1 MGRFANTEG
10 SNKMNNLKHVLRV
23 GVLAGSLSDL
33 AFAAPPERGFLEDS
47 EVSLKTR
54 TYYFNR
60 DYRDQSNNAGRNRF
74 KPKEARNGYR
84 EELTQGLTGW
94 LVSGYTQG
102 TVGFGLDAHAMV
114 GQQLDSGGGRT
125 GTGNLP
131 VGGDGHPE
139 SRYGKFGGALKMRSG
154 ETQLKY
160 GQMTTS
166 APVFAAV
173 SNRTLT
179 GMAYGLHIESP
190 ITDDLQVEGGHFTA
204 AAGPSESKVHGK
216 IKTVY
221 GKLGNRSAQIDSV
234 DYLGGV
240 WKATDDFSL
249 SVYSSRFEDVWRQYY
264 LGASYK
270 LPLAP
275 KEALRVEVNAYRTLD
290 TGSRDFGGIDNFAAS
305 LALAYEREFDRIT
318 AGFQKIRGNQP
329 FDYMAFGDGRSS
341 ASIVL
346 ANSVGYSD
354 FNGPGER
361 SWQLRYDLDL
371 ASIGFNGVSL
381 YALHARG
388 YGSDGSRAAASS
400 IYAGLYGRDGRH
412 WETDLGLAY
421 RIKDGPMAG
430 LALRTSQAWHRG
442 NRDYLDR
449 NVDETRLTIDYP
461 LASW

>member
-1 MGRFANTEG
+1 
-10 SNKMNNLKHVLRV
+10 MNNLKHVFRV

-33 AFAAPPERGFLEDS
+33 AFAAPQEGGFLEDS

-60 DYRDQSNNAGRNRF
+60 DYRDQSNNAGRNRG
-74 KPKEARNGYR
+74 KPRDARNGYR

-102 TVGFGLDAHAMV
+102 TVGFGLDAHAMM
-114 GQQLDSGGGRT
+114 GLQLDSGGGRT

-131 VGGDGHPE
+131 VGGDGHPD
-139 SRYGKFGGALKMRSG
+139 SHYGKFGGALKMRAG
-154 ETQLKY
+154 GTQLKY

-173 SNRTLT
+173 SNRTLI
-179 GMAYGLHIESP
+179 GMAYGMHIGSV
-190 ITDDLQVEGGHFTA
+190 ITDDLRVEGGHFTA

-216 IKTVY
+216 ITTVY
-221 GKLGNRSAQIDSV
+221 GKLGKRSAEVDSV

-240 WKATDDFSL
+240 WKATDGLSL
-249 SVYSSRFEDVWRQYY
+249 SAYSSRFEDVWRQYY

-270 LPLAP
+270 LPLTP
-275 KEALRVEVNAYRTLD
+275 KEALRVDVNAYRTLD
-290 TGSRDFGGIDNFAAS
+290 TGSRGFGGINNVAAS
-305 LALAYEREFDRIT
+305 LALAYDRDFHSVT
-318 AGFQKIRGNQP
+318 AAFQHVRGDQP

-341 ASIVL
+341 ASMAL

-371 ASIGFNGVSL
+371 TGVGFNGLSL
-381 YALHARG
+381 YGLHARG
-388 YGSDGSRAAASS
+388 YGSDGSKTAASS
-400 IYAGLYGRDGRH
+400 IYTGLYGRDGRH

-421 RIKDGPMAG
+421 RIKDGPLAG
-430 LALRTSQAWHRG
+430 LSLRTSQAWHRG
-442 NRDYLDR
+442 NHDYLDR
-449 NVDETRLTIDYP
+449 DVDETRLTIDYP
-461 LASW
+461 LASL